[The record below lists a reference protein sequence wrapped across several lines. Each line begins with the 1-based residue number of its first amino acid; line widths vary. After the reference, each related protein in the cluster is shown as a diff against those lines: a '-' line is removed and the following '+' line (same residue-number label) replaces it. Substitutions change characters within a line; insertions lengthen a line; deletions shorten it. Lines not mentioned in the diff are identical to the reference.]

1 MNFTRTSNRMLMKYK
16 SQDAMNSFIVLSLV
30 LLFIAGGC
38 KQASSDGATS
48 QEGESA
54 SSVANEEG
62 FVQIFDGE
70 TLNGWEGD
78 TAYWSVLD
86 GNLVG
91 QITPDKILEKNSFIV
106 WQGGTP
112 ADFELKTEFRIT
124 ESGNSGINY
133 RSEKL
138 ADIPNALRGYQADID
153 GKNNYT
159 GQNYEERGRTTLA
172 YRGEKVIV
180 NGQPNPEEAG
190 SLRAN
195 VEKNAWTLREVV
207 ASLGSR
213 DSLRSLIKTN
223 DWNTCHIVANGNH
236 LQHYINGVLM
246 SDVTDN
252 DSVNRKLTGLL
263 GVQVHVGPPM
273 KVEYRNIR
281 LKEL

>member
-1 MNFTRTSNRMLMKYK
+1 MKYK
-16 SQDAMNSFIVLSLV
+16 SQDAMNRFIVLSLV

-48 QEGESA
+48 QEGTLA
-54 SSVANEEG
+54 SSPANEEG

-70 TLNGWEGD
+70 TLNGWKGD
-78 TAYWSVLD
+78 TAYWSVLE

-138 ADIPNALRGYQADID
+138 TDIPNALRGYQADID

-180 NGQPNPEEAG
+180 NGQPNPEQAG

-223 DWNTCHIVANGNH
+223 DWNTCYIVAKGNR
-236 LQHYINGVLM
+236 LQHYVNGVLM